1 MVTLE
6 TPRLQLRPW
15 RADDL
20 DDYLQIFSKAPAMA
34 FQMNRGLTR
43 EEAHGFLQFHI
54 DTWEGHPFGHWAV
67 LTKAHGRPIGWVG
80 LGSTSSFTGAPDG
93 LQIGWR
99 LDPDHWGHG
108 YATESALAVLRYAFE
123 ELGLTKVY
131 VLFHPDNH
139 RSARVAAKLGALP
152 LPPLRA
158 PDQSEVRR
166 VHVVDRETFA
176 NRG

>member
-1 MVTLE
+1 VSRRTVRYCVRPARGFAFDRANHEPSGRGQFSSAPPRSEWDAAWMVTLE

-34 FQMNRGLTR
+34 FQMNRGLTG

-80 LGSTSSFTGAPDG
+80 LESTSSFTGAPDG

-99 LDPDHWGHG
+99 LDPTTG
-108 YATESALAVLRYAFE
+108 ATATQRRALWLSS
-123 ELGLTKVY
+123 GT
-131 VLFHPDNH
+131 
-139 RSARVAAKLGALP
+139 RSRNS
-152 LPPLRA
+152 
-158 PDQSEVRR
+158 D
-166 VHVVDRETFA
+166 
-176 NRG
+176 

>member
-20 DDYLQIFSKAPAMA
+20 DHYLQIFSKAPAMA

-80 LGSTSSFTGAPDG
+80 LESTSSFTGAPDG

-139 RSARVAAKLGALP
+139 RSARVAAKLAALP